1 MAGKLDT
8 QGWIDATKNG
18 RAYAFF
24 VRDDILW
31 IRRDGKYKCTLV
43 GGINAIAA
51 ARALAGLI
59 AGQKSGENEYWMEE
73 APAKKAGLPSD

>member
-24 VRDDILW
+24 VRDEILW
-31 IRRDGKYKCTLV
+31 VRRDGKYKCTLV
-43 GGINAIAA
+43 GGNTIAA

-59 AGQKSGENEYWMEE
+59 AGEKSGEKEYWMEE
-73 APAKKAGLPSD
+73 ARAKKAGLPSD